1 MLWILIPNYIIHYA
15 VLMDISANCVRFEVS
30 HSTIYCGSCC
40 LLPTA
45 QELNEESMVTVFSE
59 VRMCAPEN
67 WREIGVQL
75 GLKLRGQLSAA
86 MFFKG
91 WIERGSNHKPSW
103 EKLAVAFSNINGYLI
118 ATAKARDKARTYE
131 V

>member
-1 MLWILIPNYIIHYA
+1 M
-15 VLMDISANCVRFEVS
+15 
-30 HSTIYCGSCC
+30 YCSNCC

-45 QELNEESMVTVFSE
+45 KELNKDSMVAVFSE
-59 VRMCAPEN
+59 VRMRAPEN

-75 GLKLRGQLSAA
+75 GLRLRGQLSAA

-103 EKLAVAFSNINGYLI
+103 EKLAVALSNVSGYWI
-118 ATAKARDKARTYE
+118 AAAKAREKARTYE

>member
-1 MLWILIPNYIIHYA
+1 
-15 VLMDISANCVRFEVS
+15 
-30 HSTIYCGSCC
+30 
-40 LLPTA
+40 
-45 QELNEESMVTVFSE
+45 MVATFSE

-86 MFFKG
+86 VFFKG
-91 WIERGSNHKPSW
+91 WSSNHKPSW
-103 EKLAVAFSNINGYLI
+103 EKLALALSKFSEYRI
-118 ATAKARDKARTYE
+118 AAAKAREKARMYE

>member
-1 MLWILIPNYIIHYA
+1 M
-15 VLMDISANCVRFEVS
+15 
-30 HSTIYCGSCC
+30 YCSNCC

-45 QELNEESMVTVFSE
+45 QELNKESMVATFSE

-75 GLKLRGQLSAA
+75 GLKLRGRLSAA

-91 WIERGSNHKPSW
+91 WSSNHKPSW
-103 EKLAVAFSNINGYLI
+103 EKLAVALSNISGYRI
-118 ATAKARDKARTYE
+118 AAAKAREKARTYE

>member
-1 MLWILIPNYIIHYA
+1 
-15 VLMDISANCVRFEVS
+15 
-30 HSTIYCGSCC
+30 
-40 LLPTA
+40 
-45 QELNEESMVTVFSE
+45 MVAIFSE

-91 WIERGSNHKPSW
+91 WSERGSICKPSW
-103 EKLAVAFSNINGYLI
+103 EKLASALSNINEYRI
-118 ATAKARDKARTYE
+118 AAAKAREKARTYHR
-131 V
+131 VGRLYM